1 MVDELCRP
9 SRVPVSEQALPL
21 RACAKSSGKFGRM
34 MLDHVQGDGWR
45 TKSRGNEATAY
56 VLDDEPGIAALVARA
71 LKLAGLDVK
80 HFTDPA
86 SCMSLIRIR
95 PPQLLVLDLALG
107 KTDAVELIRQLEALC
122 FRGKILLMSGVFSA
136 ILQDIERIGMK
147 HGLAMLRPLQ
157 KPFGL
162 SDVHDRIKEM
172 KAAAKSSNG
181 VRLGKKPHAAPEH
194 RVDLADAL
202 RKNWLELWYQPKISL
217 RGLTV
222 SGGEALI
229 RARHPD
235 FGVLNPGQFLPR
247 PGDPLYLPLSGFVL
261 HRALAN
267 WRALAETG
275 VFPKLAVN
283 IPPSSLMVAE
293 LMAVIRKVLPS
304 DRRFPGLI
312 VEVTE
317 DDVINDADRMREIV
331 LQLQLMGVRISIDDF
346 GKGYS
351 SFERLTLLPFSEIKL
366 SGCFVQ
372 GSASD
377 EVKQRICRSA
387 IELARLFNATV
398 CAEGVEEAEDLRVM
412 MSMGCDDAQGYLF
425 AKPMPFEDFAK
436 MLQTKSQC
444 A

>member
-1 MVDELCRP
+1 
-9 SRVPVSEQALPL
+9 
-21 RACAKSSGKFGRM
+21 
-34 MLDHVQGDGWR
+34 
-45 TKSRGNEATAY
+45 
-56 VLDDEPGIAALVARA
+56 
-71 LKLAGLDVK
+71 
-80 HFTDPA
+80 
-86 SCMSLIRIR
+86 
-95 PPQLLVLDLALG
+95 
-107 KTDAVELIRQLEALC
+107 
-122 FRGKILLMSGVFSA
+122 
-136 ILQDIERIGMK
+136 
-147 HGLAMLRPLQ
+147 
-157 KPFGL
+157 
-162 SDVHDRIKEM
+162 
-172 KAAAKSSNG
+172 
-181 VRLGKKPHAAPEH
+181 
-194 RVDLADAL
+194 
-202 RKNWLELWYQPKISL
+202 
-217 RGLTV
+217 
-222 SGGEALI
+222 
-229 RARHPD
+229 
-235 FGVLNPGQFLPR
+235 
-247 PGDPLYLPLSGFVL
+247 
-261 HRALAN
+261 
-267 WRALAETG
+267 
-275 VFPKLAVN
+275 
-283 IPPSSLMVAE
+283 
-293 LMAVIRKVLPS
+293 VLPS
-304 DRRFPGLI
+304 HRRFPGLI